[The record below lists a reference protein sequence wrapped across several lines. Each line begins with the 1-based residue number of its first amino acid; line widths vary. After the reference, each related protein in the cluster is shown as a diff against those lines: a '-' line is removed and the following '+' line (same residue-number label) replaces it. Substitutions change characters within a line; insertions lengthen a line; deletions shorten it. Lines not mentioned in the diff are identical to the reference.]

1 MFELQSLIAA
11 VKEKAEELVV
21 LVAGNL
27 PHTQTLTDLAGAIHQ
42 ALSDIDA
49 RVATLEN
56 DAKADLSTLED
67 ALTEKLTAFVNGKI
81 DTFAQGVTSTL
92 QSHMSQVQQ
101 AVTIADNAHAAVAA
115 LQAVVQPS
123 STTA

>member
-1 MFELQSLIAA
+1 MSELQSLIAA
-11 VKEKAEELVV
+11 VKAKAEELVV
-21 LVAGNL
+21 RVAGNL
-27 PHTQTLTDLAGAIHQ
+27 PHTQTLTDLAGVIHQ

-67 ALTEKLTAFVNGKI
+67 ALTEKLTAFVNSKI

-115 LQAVVQPS
+115 LQAIVQPS
-123 STTA
+123 NTSA

>member
-115 LQAVVQPS
+115 LQAIVQPS
-123 STTA
+123 GTSA

>member
-1 MFELQSLIAA
+1 MNDLESLIAA
-11 VKEKAEELVV
+11 VKAKAESLAELI
-21 LVAGNL
+21 AGNL
-27 PHTQTLTDLAGAIHQ
+27 PHTQTLTDLAGVIHQ

-56 DAKADLSTLED
+56 DAKADLSALED

-101 AVTIADNAHAAVAA
+101 AVTLADSAKAAVDALTAA
-115 LQAVVQPS
+115 QQAGGNQ
-123 STTA
+123 A